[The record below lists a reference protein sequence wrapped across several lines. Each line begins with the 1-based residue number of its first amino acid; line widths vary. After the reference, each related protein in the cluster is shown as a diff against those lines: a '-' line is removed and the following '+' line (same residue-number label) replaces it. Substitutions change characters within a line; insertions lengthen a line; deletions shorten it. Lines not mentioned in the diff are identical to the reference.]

1 MLTPID
7 QPLDKLEGLSKSE
20 MYVYEALFL
29 LLTNDNLPQS
39 DNMNGEFVRVSSS
52 LTYEKLTPSLGWIDF
67 FSHKYLV
74 CGKLVE
80 NTD

>member
-20 MYVYEALFL
+20 MYVHKALFL
-29 LLTNDNLPQS
+29 PLTNDDSFQS
-39 DNMNGEFVRVSSS
+39 DNMNGEFVPVRC
-52 LTYEKLTPSLGWIDF
+52 LMTYEKLTPRLGWIDF